1 MKLVNSLIAAAFV
14 FSMATAQAGVI
25 IGGTRIIYHADKKE
39 SSLDVKNPDPYSY
52 LIQSWV
58 DKDENDTSK
67 TPFIVT
73 PPLFRSPRIAY

>member
-39 SSLDVKNPDPYSY
+39 SSL
-52 LIQSWV
+52 
-58 DKDENDTSK
+58 TSK
-67 TPFIVT
+67 TQTRT
-73 PPLFRSPRIAY
+73 PI